1 MWRAYTREKPAR
13 QGLALIIVVV
23 SSAAVAAFA
32 GSVMNQKATPLLTGD
47 DQAPGAWPISFKLPP
62 DFEATTAI
70 RASQLDTGLVSMNR
84 RAIFRNKTDARRRIG
99 IGHRKGSESNEV
111 MDAVMAVAER
121 AASDPAE
128 TIEPVYIPAIDPEWR
143 FLKKTRADSVTYVA
157 SLTLPDRTVVRLA
170 YVTPSAGSK
179 DQRYVAAICNS
190 VTLKEGFTDPEDSD

>member
-23 SSAAVAAFA
+23 ASAAVAGFA
-32 GSVMNQKATPLLTGD
+32 GAVMNQKSTPLLTGD
-47 DQAPGAWPISFKLPP
+47 DQAPSAWPISFKLPP

-84 RAIFRNKTDARRRIG
+84 RAIFRNKSDARRRIG

-128 TIEPVYIPAIDPEWR
+128 TIEAIFIPVIDPEWR
-143 FLKKTRADSVTYVA
+143 FLKKTRSDSVTYVA
-157 SLTLPDRTVVRLA
+157 FLTLQNRTAVRIA
-170 YVTPSAGSK
+170 YVTPSTGAK
-179 DQRYVAAICNS
+179 DQRYLAAICNS
-190 VTLKEGFTDPEDSD
+190 VTLKEGFNEPEDSE